1 MNKTKQSTVAE
12 EVEPASTTW
21 KRFVGLMGR
30 EPLPGGHAMLLEP
43 CSSIHM
49 FFMKFALDVVFLDGE
64 DRVVR
69 IVRGLAPWR
78 IASARGSSKVV
89 EMTAGALCEDISE
102 GDELQL
108 E

>member
-12 EVEPASTTW
+12 EVELACTTW
-21 KRFVGLMGR
+21 RRFMGLMGR
-30 EPLPGGHAMLLEP
+30 EPLPSGRALLLEP
-43 CSSIHM
+43 CSGIHM
-49 FFMKFALDVVFLDGE
+49 CFMKFALDVVFLDSD

-78 IASARGSSKVV
+78 TASARGSRKVV
-89 EMTAGALCEDISE
+89 EMTAGTLCEDISE